1 MTDACIVCLEDLET
15 IPHDGHEEKVAGAV
29 PITTITT
36 NPGKHCD
43 DDLIAQIKPCGHV
56 LHDHCLRE
64 WSQKANS
71 CPICRSSFNLVEV
84 LDRVG
89 GMYLSF
95 APPNLYSCRLLL
107 FCLGLVPLYYFVF
120 ILWAGLYFKC
130 LFISFGIYFVFLSA
144 CLKLEAY
151 QFCATAMNAH

>member
-15 IPHDGHEEKVAGAV
+15 IPHAGDEEKVAGAV

-36 NPGKHCD
+36 HPGEHCD
-43 DDLIAQIKPCGHV
+43 DDLVAQIKPCGHV

-95 APPNLYSCRLLL
+95 APPNFIFLSNA
-107 FCLGLVPLYYFVF
+107 F
-120 ILWAGLYFKC
+120 ILL
-130 LFISFGIYFVFLSA
+130 GIGTAV
-144 CLKLEAY
+144 
-151 QFCATAMNAH
+151 QFCSYSLGCIIFQMS